1 MWCFNGTLDF
11 TAYIM
16 YNVGKLRRIA
26 TQGENMTRKTHNYLN
41 NKDLLVEIHR
51 SKISYCQYKDDAV
64 TQYDTIISLVPDFVA
79 DGEITF
85 DEIFSKETIENA
97 KEAKA
102 KRLSLIKFNDAY
114 TDWENNDGKASTKPK
129 AVNHKI
135 SPDDID
141 TEGLIVRIHTFEHIP
156 LDLERKKTH
165 RRPADKYK
173 KVNFIPFKHYIVS
186 LNYSED
192 ATYTADL
199 GDEVVYLTEVLVSH
213 INNDGEFDTKHG
225 CITDKLS
232 RMYMELV
239 NRYSEKSNWRG
250 YTFKSEMIGASLLQF
265 SSMGLQFNEMKS
277 DNPFSY
283 YTQFAKNSFTKVLND
298 EKVVRDI
305 RDDLL
310 IEAGQNPS
318 STRQL
323 QIEEEIRIM
332 RGDFES

>member
-1 MWCFNGTLDF
+1 
-11 TAYIM
+11 
-16 YNVGKLRRIA
+16 
-26 TQGENMTRKTHNYLN
+26 MTRKTHNYLN
-41 NKDLLVEIHR
+41 NKDLLVEIHK
-51 SKISYCQYKDDAV
+51 SKISYCKYEDESV
-64 TQYDTIISLVPDFVA
+64 TTQDTIISLVPAFVA
-79 DGEITF
+79 DGEISI
-85 DEIFSKETIENA
+85 DDIFTKETIVNA

-102 KRLSLIKFNDAY
+102 KRLSLAAFNAAY
-114 TDWENNDGKASTKPK
+114 TEWEESGAKASAKPK
-129 AVNHKI
+129 AVNYKI
-135 SPDDID
+135 DPETIETD
-141 TEGLIVRIHTFEHIP
+141 GLIVRIHTFEHIP

-165 RRPADKYK
+165 RRPADMHK
-173 KVNFIPFKHYIVS
+173 KVNFIPFKHYIIS
-186 LNYSED
+186 TTYTDE
-192 ATYTADL
+192 ATYTFKFD
-199 GDEVVYLTEVLVSH
+199 DETVYLTEVLVSH
-213 INNDGEFDTKHG
+213 LDENGEFGTLHG

-332 RGDFES
+332 RGDFESK